1 MSICIDKHITHR
13 LTEMPLNL
21 AYLVATSLASSA
33 LQKKAEVSE
42 QTHSMFKK
50 KELYF
55 YSSSILFALFQIHLP
70 LFQIY
75 SRSFSRTFWIRVG
88 AMG

>member
-33 LQKKAEVSE
+33 IQKKAEVSE
-42 QTHSMFKK
+42 QTHSMLKK
-50 KELYF
+50 KSYTSTVHAFYLHCSKFIYPYFRYILEAFLEHSGLEL
-55 YSSSILFALFQIHLP
+55 
-70 LFQIY
+70 
-75 SRSFSRTFWIRVG
+75 G
-88 AMG
+88 